1 MIIIENNNVL
11 KGHYNLAQGNALG
24 INATNKIV
32 RVISFFEGQLLFR
45 TKRIDTY
52 LFENNVLQFRP
63 KEILRI
69 DNLFSADGFSCD
81 SFTQGV
87 ALG

>member
-1 MIIIENNNVL
+1 MIINENNNVL
-11 KGHYNLAQGNALG
+11 KGQYNLAQGNVLG
-24 INATNKIV
+24 IEAMTKIV
-32 RVISFFEGQLLFR
+32 RAISFFEGQLLFR

-52 LFENNVLQFRP
+52 FFENSELQFRP
-63 KEILRI
+63 KEIFHI
-69 DNLFSADGFSCD
+69 DHLFFTDGLSCD

>member
-1 MIIIENNNVL
+1 MVINENNNVL
-11 KGHYNLAQGNALG
+11 KGQFNLAQGNALG

-32 RVISFFEGQLLFR
+32 RAISFLEEQLLFR
-45 TKRIDTY
+45 TKRIVTCF
-52 LFENNVLQFRP
+52 FENNLLQFRP
-63 KEILRI
+63 NEIYCI
-69 DNLFSADGFSCD
+69 HHLFSTDGFSCD